1 MSSQLTHYPQSL
13 LAVYQTT
20 DGDNRAR
27 RGAPRGGIATKKV
40 DQPLSRRSTEPT
52 MDSKMAAQLEVD
64 LAQSASFEQT
74 EGVVNGAKGVCA

>member
-1 MSSQLTHYPQSL
+1 MTHTLTTKFVAAATRPTHDDS
-13 LAVYQTT
+13 
-20 DGDNRAR
+20 GAR
-27 RGAPRGGIATKKV
+27 GSAQGGGIATKKV

-64 LAQSASFEQT
+64 LTQSASFEQT